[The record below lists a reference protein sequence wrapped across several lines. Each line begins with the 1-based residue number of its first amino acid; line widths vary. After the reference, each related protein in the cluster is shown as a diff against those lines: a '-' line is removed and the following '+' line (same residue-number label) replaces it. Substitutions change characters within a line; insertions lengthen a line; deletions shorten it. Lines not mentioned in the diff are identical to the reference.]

1 MHAASRDEEERSSSA
16 VLKNLGRE
24 EEEILVRL
32 SGRRDLP
39 FIGAREEGERLRR
52 ELKGMRETR
61 RTDSSRRGAPFEFS
75 VQAQTKCFSF
85 RVTFRIPV
93 VRGKNLDIGSAHSR
107 NPRRGAAWRDEAR
120 RGVARRAA
128 EEERAWMSLLFSCS
142 YKWGRSLP
150 YKEVQLPLN

>member
-1 MHAASRDEEERSSSA
+1 MHLSERSAPFYRRKRSR
-16 VLKNLGRE
+16 RE
-24 EEEILVRL
+24 G
-32 SGRRDLP
+32 SDGRRN
-39 FIGAREEGERLRR
+39 
-52 ELKGMRETR
+52 KETEMK
-61 RTDSSRRGAPFEFS
+61 RTASSRRAALFAFELHFR
-75 VQAQTKCFSF
+75 KNLFSF

-107 NPRRGAAWRDEAR
+107 NPRHIVMR

>member
-1 MHAASRDEEERSSSA
+1 M
-16 VLKNLGRE
+16 K
-24 EEEILVRL
+24 
-32 SGRRDLP
+32 
-39 FIGAREEGERLRR
+39 
-52 ELKGMRETR
+52 
-61 RTDSSRRGAPFEFS
+61 RTASSRRAAPFAFELHFR
-75 VQAQTKCFSF
+75 KNLFSF

-107 NPRRGAAWRDEAR
+107 NPRRVVTR

-142 YKWGRSLP
+142 YKWGKNLP